1 MTKPNC
7 YPASLEKL
15 DSKNAYILDNGDYL
29 YLYLGNQVSD
39 TFIYNVFGYANFSD
53 LKFNGVTTFAPL
65 EGSDISATLS
75 ALIEQLRQEK
85 SGCSYAPLRLVYAGD
100 SNEREMLESCLVE
113 DSLNQ

>member
-39 TFIYNVFGYANFSD
+39 TFIYNVI
-53 LKFNGVTTFAPL
+53 TFARL
-65 EGSDISATLS
+65 LYTGVWVC
-75 ALIEQLRQEK
+75 QL
-85 SGCSYAPLRLVYAGD
+85 
-100 SNEREMLESCLVE
+100 
-113 DSLNQ
+113 